1 MRIGSVNVRLFLA
14 WYDMYFGMYW
24 SKKKRTL
31 YVVPIP
37 MVVVAIEF
45 GRSDKLWKTLNV
57 VVDETTN
64 TPEDIKNNVLKGRI
78 ELSEEEESHE

>member
-1 MRIGSVNVRLFLA
+1 MKIGSVNVRLFFA

-31 YVVPIP
+31 YVVPLP

-45 GRSDKLWKTLNV
+45 GRSDKLW
-57 VVDETTN
+57 
-64 TPEDIKNNVLKGRI
+64 RSMRQAS
-78 ELSEEEESHE
+78 ELSGEGESCE